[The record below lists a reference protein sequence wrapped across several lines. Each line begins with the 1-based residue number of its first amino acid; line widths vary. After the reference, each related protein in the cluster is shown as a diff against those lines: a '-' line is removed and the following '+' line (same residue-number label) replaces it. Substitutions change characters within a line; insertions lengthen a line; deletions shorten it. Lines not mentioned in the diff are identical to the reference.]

1 VVQETHPGVLP
12 SGFTRLLDNADEQPE
27 EIIKRPARL
36 GIEGATVTL
45 RSALAFAA
53 FLLYAAA
60 ALIAVHEHP
69 SAWAL
74 EHDESLPTAISHAV
88 YGTRIGIYDSNVRAV
103 FFKLRGSGL
112 TPQSLNNAV
121 ELTSRGD
128 IPRGSTTLANDGIG
142 AGQPLFMGF
151 AAALFGPHL
160 SSFPILF
167 LLLMGI
173 AMLAFVARFD
183 DDRLFMLPLTFAAL
197 SLLLLTP
204 LLSDQAVLD
213 QAPIGGNRF
222 FGMLGVLPALHLYFD
237 IREEPDGMSPH
248 GTWLSGVQIVLLVL
262 VMLTRSSSAYL
273 LGLLAFGAFERWRST
288 RTDRSRRLAFWREMR
303 RLAIVALV
311 AQTVMVATVYDYLLY
326 GRVFA
331 NVWHRAFVSLALHPE
346 WPFGNLREVYDCT
359 KYMAE
364 GLNRRHEDSNGAC
377 VWFSVG
383 NRPEGKLLEGVFGP
397 AYEATL
403 RNALFRV
410 IRTYPRQAFELYF
423 YYKPLVLWQTLRRS
437 VDIEWRAFSAPIL
450 ALVVLQIL
458 LFLTFTAHGALTGR
472 PEATWR
478 LGVIPVLF
486 VLSLPSQFLA
496 WSSLHTSVDVVFW
509 MYCLLAAAVALIV
522 QATLRTIARP
532 AANGA

>member
-1 VVQETHPGVLP
+1 VIALRP
-12 SGFTRLLDNADEQPE
+12 SLSFL
-27 EIIKRPARL
+27 
-36 GIEGATVTL
+36 
-45 RSALAFAA
+45 S

-74 EHDESLPTAISHAV
+74 EHDDSLPTAISHAV

-103 FFKLRGSGL
+103 FRELNRTGL
-112 TPQSLNNAV
+112 TPQSLQNAV
-121 ELTSRGD
+121 EVASRGD
-128 IPRGSTTLANDGIG
+128 IPRGSTTLANDGTG
-142 AGQPLFMGF
+142 AGQPLFMGI

-173 AMLAFVARFD
+173 ATLAFIARFD
-183 DDRLFMLPLTFAAL
+183 DDRLFMVPLTFTAL
-197 SLLLLTP
+197 SIMLLTP

-237 IREEPDGMSPH
+237 MREEPP
-248 GTWLSGVQIVLLVL
+248 GTSSRRSWLSGVQIALLVL

-273 LGLLAFGAFERWRST
+273 LGLLALGAFVRWHST
-288 RTDRSRRLAFWREMR
+288 RKDPGRRLVFWREMR

-311 AQTVMVATVYDYLLY
+311 SQTIMVALVYDYLLY

-331 NVWHRAFVSLALHPE
+331 NVWHRAFVSLSLHPE

-359 KYMAE
+359 EYIPE
-364 GLNRRHEDSNGAC
+364 GLTRRHHDVNGEC
-377 VWFSVG
+377 VWFAVG
-383 NRPEGKLLEGVFGP
+383 NRPASQLAEGVFGH

-403 RNALFRV
+403 RNALFSV
-410 IRTYPRQAFELYF
+410 IRSYPRQAFELYF
-423 YYKPLVLWQTLRRS
+423 YYKPIMLWETLKRG
-437 VDIEWRAFSAPIL
+437 VDIEWRAFSPPVL
-450 ALVVLQIL
+450 GLVALQIL
-458 LFLTFTAHGALTGR
+458 LFLAFTMRGALAGM

-478 LGVIPVLF
+478 LGVVPVLF
-486 VLSLPSQFLA
+486 LLSLPSQFLA
-496 WSSLHTSVDVVFW
+496 WSSLHTAVDVIFW
-509 MYCLLAAAVALIV
+509 MYCLIAVAVALIM
-522 QATLRTIARP
+522 QAMEQMIARR
-532 AANGA
+532 AATTP